1 MCVQR
6 YYRGIMARRTVK
18 EKYGFEAHLMSAKQ
32 DNPQTFTQSD
42 AQVMEA
48 RRLVMQIRGSLESFQ
63 YGPSPANYDST
74 VRTTEKMVTLDNGAE
89 YEGEWDY

>member
-6 YYRGIMARRTVK
+6 YYRGIITRRQVK
-18 EKYGFEAHLMSAKQ
+18 EKYGFEAHLMSSKQ

-48 RRLVMQIRGSLESFQ
+48 RRLVMQIRSSLESFQ
-63 YGPSPANYDST
+63 YGPTPVNYEST
-74 VRTTEKMVTLDNGAE
+74 ARTTQKMVTLDNGAE
-89 YEGEWDY
+89 YEGEWDN